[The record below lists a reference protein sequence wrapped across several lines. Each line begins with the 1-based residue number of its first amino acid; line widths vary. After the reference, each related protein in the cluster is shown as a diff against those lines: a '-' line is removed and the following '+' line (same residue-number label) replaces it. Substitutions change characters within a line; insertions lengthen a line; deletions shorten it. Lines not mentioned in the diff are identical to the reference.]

1 LVAVALVIAVP
12 VSWILMDDWLQN
24 FATRIGISWWI
35 FGLSGFL
42 ALTVAFLTVAG
53 QAWKAATSGPVKNL
67 RSE

>member
-1 LVAVALVIAVP
+1 VVAVALVIAVP
-12 VSWILMDDWLQN
+12 VSWFVMDKWLQN
-24 FATRIGISWWI
+24 FANRIGISWWI

-53 QAWKAATSGPVKNL
+53 QAWKAAMTSPVKNL